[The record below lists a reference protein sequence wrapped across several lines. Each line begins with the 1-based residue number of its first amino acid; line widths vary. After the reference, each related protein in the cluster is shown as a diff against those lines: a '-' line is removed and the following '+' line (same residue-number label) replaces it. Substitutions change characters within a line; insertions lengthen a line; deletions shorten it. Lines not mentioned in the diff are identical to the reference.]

1 MNLKKAILFCLILI
15 SFGVVA
21 CGTEKTEEP
30 ILYIGGI
37 PDQNTAVLVRRFDEI
52 ANYLSK
58 TMDISVE
65 YKPSLDYSAV
75 VTGFRNG
82 DIHLAWFGGLTGIQA
97 RGSVPGSL
105 ALAQRPQDENFHSV
119 FIVGNHVDANSLT
132 DLKDL
137 SFTFGS
143 ESSTSG
149 HLMPRFFL
157 IEAGVDPK
165 EHFRFPPGF
174 SGSHDRTWKLVEVGA
189 FQSGAL
195 NLSVWNKAVTNGD
208 VDQTKVRVL
217 ETTPA
222 YYDYNWSA
230 RGDLDDKFGNGF
242 ILRLQ
247 KALLDLHDESQYKDI
262 LDAFQTEKFISTE
275 NGNYSKIEQI
285 AKELGLLE

>member
-1 MNLKKAILFCLILI
+1 MNVKRAVLSYLALI
-15 SFGVVA
+15 SVGLMS
-21 CGTEKTEEP
+21 CGPESIEEP
-30 ILYIGGI
+30 VLYIGGI

-52 ANYLSK
+52 AHYLSE
-58 TMDISVE
+58 TLDIAVE
-65 YKPSLDYSAV
+65 YKPTLDYSAV

-119 FIVGNHVDANSLT
+119 FIVGDEIGAQSLP
-132 DLKDL
+132 DLKRL

-157 IEAGVDPK
+157 IEAGLDPK
-165 EHFRFPPGF
+165 NDFRFPPGF

-195 NLSVWNKAVTNGD
+195 NLSVWNKAVVNGD

-217 ETTPA
+217 KTTPA
-222 YYDYNWSA
+222 YYDYNWSV
-230 RGDLDDKFGNGF
+230 RGDMDDKFGKGF
-242 ILRLQ
+242 IVRLQ
-247 KALLDLHDESQYKDI
+247 DALLNVHDNPKYKDI
-262 LDAFQTEKFISTE
+262 LDAFQAERFIPTE
-275 NGNYSKIEQI
+275 NANYSKIEEI
-285 AKELGLLE
+285 GKELGLLE